1 MRPDRAV
8 MVLLGATSAM
18 AFLVWGG
25 TTRPMEDTVDYRL
38 AASML
43 RSGWDTMV
51 DRAPGYPLV
60 LIATGADRAD
70 GAVLFLVQLLAHA
83 AAVLLVVDL
92 ARRIEIGPRG
102 RFVLAALLVM
112 PPVLQGAA
120 FAGTEVWAELGV
132 VATVWLLA
140 RWSDDPSW
148 AWLASAG
155 AAVGLL
161 TLVRPTYQLLIMPL
175 AVIVGLLAHRRTS
188 GHPARAI
195 LTLAAPVVVVV
206 GALVVTNAVRFDTP
220 AVDRLLPY
228 HLSEKTALVVDELP
242 ASDEPARSILVAERD
257 RLLVEDGEHSPAAFL
272 FNSRSRLERA
282 TGLTGAALD
291 RWVLRRDLRLIRDHP
306 LSYLASV
313 ESAGVAYVQ
322 VDSRDAADGGRVWLA
337 GVWHLLHLSLGALF
351 LGVAV
356 LVPGVALTRGMDR
369 RLAFT
374 RVLCWLIVG
383 YTALVTVLLVN
394 GEPRTRA
401 PTDPLLA
408 LLLVSGLAFLRRQ
421 DLRMPCPYPDPEAD
435 PDADPEKRE
444 AVAT

>member
-1 MRPDRAV
+1 MRADRAV
-8 MVLLGATSAM
+8 VVLLGTTSTL
-18 AFLVWGG
+18 AFFVWGG
-25 TTRPMEDTVDYRL
+25 ATRPMEDTVDYRL
-38 AASML
+38 AASIL

-60 LIATGADRAD
+60 LVATGADRAD
-70 GAVLFLVQLLAHA
+70 GAVLFLVQLLVHA

-132 VATVWLLA
+132 VSTLWFLA
-140 RWSDDPSW
+140 RWYDDRSW
-148 AWLASAG
+148 VWLVSAG
-155 AAVGLL
+155 VAVGLL
-161 TLVRPTYQLLIMPL
+161 SMVRPTYQLLVVPL
-175 AVIVGLLAHRRTS
+175 AVIVGLLAHRAS
-188 GHPARAI
+188 GRPARSI
-195 LTLAAPVVVVV
+195 LTLATPVVVVV
-206 GALVVTNAVRFDTP
+206 GTLVAANAVRFDTP

-228 HLSEKTALVVDELP
+228 HLSEKTALVIEELP

-282 TGLTGAALD
+282 TRLTGAALD

-306 LSYLASV
+306 LSYLSSV

-337 GVWHLLHLSLGALF
+337 GVWHLLHLGLAALF

-369 RLAFT
+369 RLLLT

-421 DLRMPCPYPDPEAD
+421 DLRIPFLRPDPETD
-435 PDADPEKRE
+435 PETEPDVDPEKRRR
-444 AVAT
+444 